1 MREWE
6 EHQRKE
12 GRQKSSPETKQPR
25 PILTTFP
32 QTGKQV
38 DHSFAKEMIAGFA
51 GAEVDRLAETKGA
64 DFVDREE
71 ARRQARDNAHQLY
84 DQQYGQDQYYD
95 PNQRQPHE
103 RIQESFESR
112 NGEFGRTC
120 GDVIVADVLTSM
132 QATGK
137 SWEFT
142 FPP

>member
-1 MREWE
+1 MWGFDDAQQQYNQCQDPNQASLGHEVLAGGASFIAMREWE

-12 GRQKSSPETKQPR
+12 
-25 PILTTFP
+25 
-32 QTGKQV
+32 GKQV

-112 NGEFGRTC
+112 NGN
-120 GDVIVADVLTSM
+120 
-132 QATGK
+132 
-137 SWEFT
+137 W
-142 FPP
+142 